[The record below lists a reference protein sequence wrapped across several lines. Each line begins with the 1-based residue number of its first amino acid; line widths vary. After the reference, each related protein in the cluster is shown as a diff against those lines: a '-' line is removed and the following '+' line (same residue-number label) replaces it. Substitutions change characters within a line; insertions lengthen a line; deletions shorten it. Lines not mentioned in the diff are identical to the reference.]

1 MPMKKT
7 VPYYLKNELLIVRVD
22 MLDASNYSAGDVT
35 KTARADSSERMKHAH
50 EAAAYD
56 KWFRAQVQEAIDD
69 PRPSIPVHQASAD
82 FAARR
87 TALKQAIDK

>member
-1 MPMKKT
+1 

-35 KTARADSSERMKHAH
+35 KTARAD
-50 EAAAYD
+50 
-56 KWFRAQVQEAIDD
+56 
-69 PRPSIPVHQASAD
+69 